1 MSILL
6 GQNTIILQLSHFGG
20 WYAYKTTDRRSPMDY
35 RDYKGNSR
43 RIIGMSGHKSLGTVM
58 KIIWYCD
65 AGILDFESY
74 FMR

>member
-1 MSILL
+1 MKD
-6 GQNTIILQLSHFGG
+6 
-20 WYAYKTTDRRSPMDY
+20 KTTDRRSPMNY

-58 KIIWYCD
+58 KIIWYCA
-65 AGILDFESY
+65 AGILNFESY

>member
-6 GQNTIILQLSHFGG
+6 GQNTIILQLSHFWGVKD
-20 WYAYKTTDRRSPMDY
+20 KTTDRRSPMDY

-58 KIIWYCD
+58 KIIWYCA
-65 AGILDFESY
+65 AGILNFESY